1 MNTLRCA
8 LTVLRK
14 DLLVELRSRESL
26 YTAVV
31 FAALLVVIFTVAL
44 PRDGRVDERMAP
56 GMLWATIAF
65 AGTIGLGRAFDRER
79 EDDTM
84 RALLL
89 SPAPRLAV
97 LIGKA
102 IAISLLILVVA
113 AVVTPLFGLFLT
125 SARLL
130 DHPLPLAVL
139 LVLGALGFGVVGSVF
154 AAALLRVR
162 SRDVLLPIVLYPV
175 LIPLFFA
182 ATNATLSL
190 CVGNPNM
197 AKAWYWISLL
207 AAYDG
212 VFLILSLWLFESLV
226 IE

>member
-1 MNTLRCA
+1 VNAVRCA
-8 LTVLRK
+8 WIVLRK
-14 DLLVELRSRESL
+14 DLLVELRSREII
-26 YTAVV
+26 YTAVF

-44 PRDGRVDERMAP
+44 PRDGRVDDRMAP

-65 AGTIGLGRAFDRER
+65 AGTIALGRAFDRER

-97 LIGKA
+97 FLGKA
-102 IAISLLILVVA
+102 AAIAMLILMVA
-113 AVVTPLFGLFLT
+113 AVATPLFGLFLT
-125 SARLL
+125 NARLL
-130 DHPLPLAVL
+130 DHVLPLLTL
-139 LVLGALGFGVVGSVF
+139 LVLGSVGFGVVGSVF

-162 SRDVLLPIVLYPV
+162 SRDILLPIVLYPI

-182 ATNATLSL
+182 ATNATLAL
-190 CVGNPNM
+190 CEQNANLD
-197 AKAWYWISLL
+197 KAWYWISLL

>member
-8 LTVLRK
+8 MTVLRK
-14 DLLVELRSRESL
+14 DLLVELRSREIL
-26 YTAVV
+26 YTAVF

-97 LIGKA
+97 FIGKA
-102 IAISLLILVVA
+102 IAITLLILVVA
-113 AVVTPLFGLFLT
+113 AVATPLFGLFLT

-130 DHPLPLAVL
+130 YHR
-139 LVLGALGFGVVGSVF
+139 GATQ
-154 AAALLRVR
+154 
-162 SRDVLLPIVLYPV
+162 P
-175 LIPLFFA
+175 
-182 ATNATLSL
+182 
-190 CVGNPNM
+190 
-197 AKAWYWISLL
+197 
-207 AAYDG
+207 
-212 VFLILSLWLFESLV
+212 
-226 IE
+226 